1 VSPAGVARNCGIGLV
16 LLCMVAL
23 AQAPVASDA
32 EKHELAVAVEE
43 ANTSG
48 FDMIRALEMHL
59 RKYPN
64 TPLRPEIFN
73 LLAKAAVE
81 TRDDARIVKYGEP
94 VLKVMPNDGTLLDR
108 VPRALL
114 DAGGKDNAARALEYA
129 KRFEGYVSRVPVVSG
144 FDPVRNQEE
153 HDRSLARALL
163 YQSKAYRILDNSD
176 EARRRAALAYIAY
189 PDEASAR
196 EWSEALE
203 SQGKHDEAIARLA
216 DALMIEDPRAS
227 NEQRRADRKELGEM
241 YRKLHDGSEKGL
253 GDEILAA
260 YDRTAEVVSK
270 RESELRKLDANFG
283 VTDPMKFTLGA
294 LSGGRLDLKTMRGKV
309 LIFDFWATWCV
320 PCRAQHPLYDEVK
333 QRFRERNDVV
343 FLSVN
348 TDEDRG
354 LVAPFI
360 EAQHWSGNVFFDDGL
375 VRLLAINSIPS
386 TMIADKQGR
395 LVSRMNGF
403 TRDTFVDQLTA
414 RIRAALAD
422 GEK

>member
-1 VSPAGVARNCGIGLV
+1 MRRLSSGLAGIV
-16 LLCMVAL
+16 LLCTAAL
-23 AQAPVASDA
+23 PQAPVASDA

-48 FDMIRALEMHL
+48 FDMIRALEAHL

-64 TPLRPEIFN
+64 TPMRPEIFN

-81 TRDDARIVKYGEP
+81 TRDDARTVKYGEP
-94 VLKVMPNDGTLLDR
+94 TLERMPNDGTLLDR
-108 VPRALL
+108 VARALL
-114 DAGGKDNAARALEYA
+114 DAGGKDNATRALEYA
-129 KRFEGYVSRVPVVSG
+129 KRLETYVSRVPVVAG

-163 YQSKAYRILDNSD
+163 YQARAYRILDNPD

-196 EWSEALE
+196 AWAQALEAL
-203 SQGKHDEAIARLA
+203 GKHDEAIARLA
-216 DALMIEDPRAS
+216 DALMIEDERAS
-227 NEQRRADRKELGEM
+227 DEQRRADRKELGEM
-241 YRKLHDGSEKGL
+241 YGKLHEGSEKGL
-253 GDEILAA
+253 GEELLAA
-260 YDRTAEVVSK
+260 YDRTAEVVGK
-270 RESELRKLDANFG
+270 RENELRKLDANFG

-294 LSGGRLDLKTMRGKV
+294 LSGGKLDLKTMRGKV

-320 PCRAQHPLYDEVK
+320 PCRAQHPLYEEVK
-333 QRFRERNDVV
+333 QRFRERDDVV
-343 FLSVN
+343 FLSVD

-354 LVAPFI
+354 LVPTFLD
-360 EAQHWSGNVFFDDGL
+360 AQHWSSNVFFDDGL

-414 RIRAALAD
+414 RIRAALE
-422 GEK
+422 EK